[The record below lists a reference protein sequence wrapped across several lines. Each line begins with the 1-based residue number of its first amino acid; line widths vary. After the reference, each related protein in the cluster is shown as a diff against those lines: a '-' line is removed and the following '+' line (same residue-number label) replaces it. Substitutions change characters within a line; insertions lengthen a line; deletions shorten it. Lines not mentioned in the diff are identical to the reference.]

1 MRIPGISIHAPPR
14 GATGHVFTYWC
25 KRYFNSRPS
34 ARGDLTNGRPIA
46 RPTNF
51 NSRPSARGDYPL
63 DASNSPTFLFQFT
76 PLREGRRGNWV
87 RKIKTID
94 ISIHA
99 PPRGA
104 TPRICS
110 ADYKRGYFNSRPSA
124 RGDAGN
130 HQKQAKKANISIH
143 APPRG
148 ATLQSPVKRRQATEF
163 QFTPLRE
170 GRPLPARRFPI
181 HSIYF
186 NSRPSARGDKQRR
199 YNGENQIYFN
209 SRPSARGDIFPS
221 RNRPLLFISIHAP
234 PRGATFVSERKYNH
248 G

>member
-124 RGDAGN
+124 RGDLAKSGE
-130 HQKQAKKANISIH
+130 KKASHGISIH

-148 ATLQSPVKRRQATEF
+148 ATASSSAFSDSLNLF

-170 GRPLPARRFPI
+170 GRQATPLQRRKPNLFQFTPLREGRHFPLPQPPAI
-181 HSIYF
+181 IYF
-186 NSRPSARGDKQRR
+186 NSRPSARGD
-199 YNGENQIYFN
+199 
-209 SRPSARGDIFPS
+209 
-221 RNRPLLFISIHAP
+221 LC
-234 PRGATFVSERKYNH
+234 V
-248 G
+248 